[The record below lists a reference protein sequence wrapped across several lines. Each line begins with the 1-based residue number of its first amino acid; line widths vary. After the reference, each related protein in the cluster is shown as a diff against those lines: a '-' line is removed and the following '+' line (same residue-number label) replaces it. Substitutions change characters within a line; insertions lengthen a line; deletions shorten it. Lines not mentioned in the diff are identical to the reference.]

1 MSSQPRKQSSYLSLA
16 LVIILASFATGCAVG
31 VTRVNVTH
39 DSLATIENKREG
51 DILVK
56 QFVDKRKDTQYIGN
70 KRNMFGM
77 VLGHVGTQEG
87 LKIHDLLTKYFAEAL
102 REAGYN
108 AIIQESESAGIA
120 KGIRFDA
127 IDAIVEG
134 EIREFWLDLYMA
146 TWHKVAVLVKALDKD
161 TQQVLWEKEV
171 RGEEKN
177 VLWVG
182 VAAEYEKVI
191 REALTKALNQA
202 AKEFASEQ
210 FYKALKLEGP

>member
-16 LVIILASFATGCAVG
+16 LVIVLVGFATGCAVG

-70 KRNMFGM
+70 KRNTFGM
-77 VLGHVGTQEG
+77 VMGHVGTQEG

-108 AIIQESESAGIA
+108 AIIQESGSAGIA
-120 KGIRFDA
+120 KGMRF
-127 IDAIVEG
+127 DAIVEG

-146 TWHKVAVLVKALDKD
+146 TWNKVAVLVKALDKD

-182 VAAEYEKVI
+182 AAAEYEKVI
-191 REALTKALNQA
+191 REALTKALNEA
-202 AKEFASEQ
+202 AKEFASEE
-210 FYKALKLEGP
+210 FYKSLKLERP

>member
-1 MSSQPRKQSSYLSLA
+1 MSSQPRKQSSYLR
-16 LVIILASFATGCAVG
+16 LASVIVLAAFAAGCALG

-39 DSLATIENKREG
+39 DSLTPIGNKREG

-56 QFVDKRKDTQYIGN
+56 QFVDKRKDTRYIGN

-77 VLGHVGTQEG
+77 VLGHIGTPEG
-87 LKIHDLLTKYFAEAL
+87 LKIHDLLTKNFAEAL

-108 AIIQESESAGIA
+108 AIIQGSESAGA
-120 KGIRFDA
+120 KGVRF
-127 IDAIVEG
+127 DAIVEG

-146 TWHKVAVLVKALDKD
+146 TWHKVAVLVKALEKD

-171 RGEEKN
+171 RAEEKN

-202 AKEFASEQ
+202 AKEFASEE
-210 FYKALKLEGP
+210 FYKALKLERP

>member
-16 LVIILASFATGCAVG
+16 SVIVLVGFATGCALG
-31 VTRVNVTH
+31 VTRLNVTH

-77 VLGHVGTQEG
+77 VMGHVGTQEG
-87 LKIHDLLTKYFAEAL
+87 VKIQDLLTKYFAEAL

-108 AIIQESESAGIA
+108 AIIQESESPGIA
-120 KGIRFDA
+120 KGNRF
-127 IDAIVEG
+127 DAIVEG

>member
-16 LVIILASFATGCAVG
+16 SAIVLAGFATGCALG
-31 VTRVNVTH
+31 VTRVNVSH

-56 QFVDKRKDTQYIGN
+56 QFLDKRKDTRYIGN

-77 VLGHVGTQEG
+77 VMGHIGTQEG

-120 KGIRFDA
+120 KGVRF
-127 IDAIVEG
+127 DAIVEG

-146 TWHKVAVLVKALDKD
+146 TWHKVAVLVKALEKD

-182 VAAEYEKVI
+182 VAAEFEKVM

-202 AKEFASEQ
+202 AKEFASEE
-210 FYKALKLEGP
+210 FYKALKLKRP